1 MIKPNRIVATDLC
14 HSHPGQRA
22 HRTDAFY
29 VQLANQLLN
38 DFWKAHID
46 LGENTAVILRYTAV
60 SLASYME
67 DVVADSGQWRMFST
81 LCQKMFGW
89 PVPMY
94 HDADEEYYPDE
105 PSMMAVRYLIW
116 NAATEMDDIWWKPEI
131 QEFDCMAQIAF
142 KRLDSMFE
150 DAPVNS
156 QLVDD
161 INELLHTATEDFLAM
176 RPALIWVSLNSY
188 ITRSENAEKLL
199 MKMIDETASLSDAM
213 NESMRFHASV
223 MNLIFQYRV
232 GPLAL
237 HPKDWLAELMRT
249 RKMTEAAADMEAIE
263 RIPAGAYKYTVSADG
278 KTLYMEHTNGR
289 RLQLAREEI
298 TLTDSQLRQYDACT
312 ATFVSYQGAWHMNGA
327 MMPFKHDETHWN
339 QICEKASDY
348 VPKGMAIADAKWY
361 LERTGGKQ
369 MLFFAGKKEAE
380 DYLKS
385 NKMYV
390 EGEKDFLAN
399 SGYAG
404 QPIMMFI
411 DGNDAQ
417 GILQFT
423 FGFTPCIAA
432 PDNPFYDEDIAR
444 QEAVEMLWNDDSIGT
459 GAMLYMLDHGYLPE
473 ILTDDQLCQ
482 NSTYQ
487 EKESDVRFLLRYMR
501 REKY

>member
-105 PSMMAVRYLIW
+105 PS
-116 NAATEMDDIWWKPEI
+116 
-131 QEFDCMAQIAF
+131 
-142 KRLDSMFE
+142 
-150 DAPVNS
+150 
-156 QLVDD
+156 
-161 INELLHTATEDFLAM
+161 
-176 RPALIWVSLNSY
+176 
-188 ITRSENAEKLL
+188 
-199 MKMIDETASLSDAM
+199 
-213 NESMRFHASV
+213 
-223 MNLIFQYRV
+223 IFQYRV

-237 HPKDWLAELMRT
+237 YAKDWLAELMRT

-327 MMPFKHDETHWN
+327 MMPFKHDETHWK

-348 VPKGMAIADAKWY
+348 IPKGLTIADAKWY

-380 DYLKS
+380 DYLK
-385 NKMYV
+385 NNMMYV
-390 EGEKDFLAN
+390 EGATDFLAS